1 MHLCPEPLVVPLMIL
16 FSLQVS
22 SLEGVGCPSSARL
35 AVSFLAII
43 DSAADNPPR
52 LQRPIAES
60 RHGCSDSTHI
70 GCIDDVTT
78 AALNE
83 ETL

>member
-1 MHLCPEPLVVPLMIL
+1 MHLCPEPLVVALMIL
-16 FSLQVS
+16 SLQVS
-22 SLEGVGCPSSARL
+22 SLEGVCFPSPARL

-70 GCIDDVTT
+70 GCIDDVTP

-83 ETL
+83 ETQ